1 MANELAPPGEDL
13 ELLEHRYR
21 GEHLLRTYAYLFR
34 RERGRVLASL
44 GLFLVKVSP
53 AVVLP
58 FVTARIVDV
67 VAEGR
72 SLSTLWL
79 YAIGMAVLL
88 AQNIP
93 THYLHVKLLS
103 HATRTIET
111 RLRSAICRRLQHL
124 SLGFTTE
131 RGSAALETKVLR
143 DVENVE
149 QMSRILF
156 DQGLNALV
164 TILFALAVTLVRA
177 PAFAVFYV
185 AVVPVAAFVIIL
197 LRRSMNHRNSVF
209 RRELEH
215 MSSRV
220 AEMTHLLPVTRA
232 HGLERPQLDRMSESF
247 VRVRRAGMELD
258 AVNAMFSG
266 VSWVTFQLFNLVCLV
281 LAAWAYRTGAVD
293 ITIGDVVMLTGFF
306 NQLTSAVLAMA
317 GLAPQLTKGV
327 ESIRSM
333 GEVLQSPD
341 VEENEGKAPV
351 RAVRGAISFE
361 GVGFRYP
368 GADEWAVHDIT
379 LDVEPGTTLAFV
391 GPSGS
396 GKSTLVNLV
405 IGFIRPTAGRIVLDG
420 RDMASLD
427 LRTFRSH
434 LSVVPQE
441 SLLFEGSV
449 RENVAHGL
457 EGVDDDR
464 IVAALADANALEFV
478 ERMADGLDTPIG
490 QEGTRLSGGQKQRLA
505 IARALLRDPKVLI
518 LDEATSALDTASE
531 ALVQEALGRLM
542 AGRTTFVVA
551 HRLSTIRDADQI
563 AVLDAGGLVEVG
575 RYDDLVHAGGTFAAL
590 AGRQAS

>member
-1 MANELAPPGEDL
+1 MSNDLAPPGEDH

-21 GEHLLRTYAYLFR
+21 GEHPLRTYAYLFR
-34 RERGRVLASL
+34 GERGRVLASL
-44 GLFLVKVSP
+44 ALYLVKVSP

-58 FVTARIVDV
+58 FVTARIIDV

-72 SLSTLWL
+72 PLSNLWL
-79 YAIGMAVLL
+79 YALGMGILL
-88 AQNIP
+88 VQNIP
-93 THYLHVKLLS
+93 THYLHVRLLS
-103 HATRTIET
+103 HATRSIEV
-111 RLRSAICRRLQHL
+111 RLRSAICRRLQQL
-124 SLGFTTE
+124 SLGFTRE

-149 QMSRILF
+149 QLSRILF
-156 DQGLNALV
+156 DQGLNALIIIV
-164 TILFALAVTLVRA
+164 FALAVTLVRA

-185 AVVPVAAFVIIL
+185 AVVPVAAFVISL
-197 LRRSMNHRNSVF
+197 LRRSMNERNSAF
-209 RRELEH
+209 RRELEQ

-247 VRVRRAGMELD
+247 GRVRRAGMELD

-281 LAAWAYRTGAVD
+281 LAAWAYRTGAVA

-317 GLAPQLTKGV
+317 GLAPQLTKGI

-333 GEVLQSPD
+333 GEILQSPD
-341 VEENEGKAPV
+341 VEENDGKAPV
-351 RAVRGAISFE
+351 GRVTGAVRFE

-368 GADEWAVHDIT
+368 GTDEPAVRDIT
-379 LDVEPGTTLAFV
+379 LEVAPGTTLAFV

-396 GKSTLVNLV
+396 GKSTLVNLL
-405 IGFIRPTAGRIVLDG
+405 IGFIRPTTGRIVLDG
-420 RDMASLD
+420 RDMAGLD

-457 EGVDDDR
+457 GWVDDAR
-464 IVAALADANALEFV
+464 IEAALADANALEFV
-478 ERMADGLDTPIG
+478 ERMPQGLDTPIG

-505 IARALLRDPKVLI
+505 IARALVRDPKVLI

-551 HRLSTIRDADQI
+551 HRLTTIRDADQI
-563 AVLDAGGLVEVG
+563 AVLDGGRLVEVG
-575 RYDDLVHAGGTFAAL
+575 RYEDLVVAGGVFTDL